1 MQKKN
6 FITLVLSVIGGL
18 LFGIGMCMCLIAEWN
33 AFNAGVVIAAVG
45 VIALVLMLILRLR
58 AEGKTLKI
66 NIKTVGTV
74 IYGAFS
80 ALVLGVGMCMVMI
93 WNMLILGIVL
103 GIVGSAFALPHS
115 DDKGCKMMNKFAIAA
130 IVAAACAVLAIII
143 SAIRTRRA
151 LYDCIEDCEDE

>member
-80 ALVLGVGMCMVMI
+80 ALVLGAGMCMVMI

-103 GIVGSAFALPHS
+103 GIVGIALLLCLIPMI
-115 DDKGCKMMNKFAIAA
+115 KGVK
-130 IVAAACAVLAIII
+130 
-143 SAIRTRRA
+143 
-151 LYDCIEDCEDE
+151 